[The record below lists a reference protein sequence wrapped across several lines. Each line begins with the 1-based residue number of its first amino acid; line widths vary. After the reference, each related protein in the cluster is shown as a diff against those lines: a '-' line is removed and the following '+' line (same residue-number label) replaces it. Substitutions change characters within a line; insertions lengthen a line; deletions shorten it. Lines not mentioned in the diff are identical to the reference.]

1 MHRCIDGWVST
12 PITLSLIVWEDEP
25 KSQFSNHG
33 QLFWYTCKMK
43 CNKACECMG
52 MCENIPCRTIPCP
65 QNDGRWK
72 LATQA
77 GKPRVIIISVPSATL
92 KVAIMLAIMV
102 MVSKYQQ
109 LSTCISNQCNLWSYP
124 RRFQQGIEPWDSQ
137 EVFHLLSSITTNV
150 ASPALSIHIP
160 SFS

>member
-1 MHRCIDGWVST
+1 MGGCQPLPPYAW
-12 PITLSLIVWEDEP
+12 LSERRNKNPSSPTMDSCSGIP
-25 KSQFSNHG
+25 A
-33 QLFWYTCKMK
+33 K
-43 CNKACECMG
+43 CNKVCECMG
-52 MCENIPCRTIPCP
+52 MFENIPCKTIPGP
-65 QNDGRWK
+65 QNDGQWK
-72 LATQA
+72 LATHA
-77 GKPRVIIISVPSATL
+77 VIIISVPSATL
-92 KVAIMLAIMV
+92 KVAIILAIMV

-160 SFS
+160 SVSYDLKQ